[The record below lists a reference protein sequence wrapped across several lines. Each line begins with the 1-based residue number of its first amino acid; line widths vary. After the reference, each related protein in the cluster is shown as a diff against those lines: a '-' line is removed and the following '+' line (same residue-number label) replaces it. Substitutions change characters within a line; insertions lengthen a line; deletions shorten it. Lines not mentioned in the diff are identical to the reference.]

1 MPYNPLV
8 FQCKK
13 HLGRSQRHLLFIL
26 RHGLGRQSKKT
37 CCQQQ
42 PVFPE
47 LRTFVN
53 CSSQVQHQVAC
64 MQQYASNCHEIFAFV
79 KRGYPFEGFFG
90 PAPILVH
97 ITHYKLRVSP
107 PRLFCR
113 QLLNSIS
120 RTLALQGRVGIS
132 VLTNSPHR
140 FSAFWLRSKC
150 SICSYQL
157 NI

>member
-1 MPYNPLV
+1 MPHNPLV

-26 RHGLGRQSKKT
+26 RHGLGRPSPKT
-37 CCQQQ
+37 CCQQH

-47 LRTFVN
+47 LRRFVN
-53 CSSQVQHQVAC
+53 CSSQVQHQEAC
-64 MQQYASNCHEIFAFV
+64 MQHYASNCHEIFAFL
-79 KRGYPFEGFFG
+79 KRGYPCDGFLWSSSYFG
-90 PAPILVH
+90 P
-97 ITHYKLRVSP
+97 HYPFQEESFPQKTFLQTVANPVS
-107 PRLFCR
+107 R
-113 QLLNSIS
+113 S
-120 RTLALQGRVGIS
+120 LALQGGVDIFS
-132 VLTNSPHR
+132 LTSSLHR